1 MAGNQPF
8 PEMES
13 GIPEISVVFRI
24 FNLIISFVCGGE
36 DDVINPLLHSI
47 ITVFQNLLITVDLI
61 HGIRQPYHDIAPS
74 RHTALVESG

>member
-36 DDVINPLLHSI
+36 DDVINPL
-47 ITVFQNLLITVDLI
+47 FF
-61 HGIRQPYHDIAPS
+61 
-74 RHTALVESG
+74 